1 MDLFNSTVLPF
12 FFMTLLSFVVIYVVK
27 RSRSRVGAGINISIA
42 PKNTLTHTEAVADS
56 TMMMAKRAT
65 VFTLA
70 LATKEN
76 DFSSSIV
83 KGGGNYAVVSNN
95 TYLSTK
101 TRDRKFAITILA
113 LNLIFLLLNLPIT
126 IYDQYTSFVNV
137 DSEVNAIL
145 SYLFMNL
152 WYLYYVIGFY
162 AHMAVNNVFR
172 NEFFVLLKLRP
183 MRGANDFGEM
193 FSVTNTVKEK
203 KINEI
208 FQR

>member
-12 FFMTLLSFVVIYVVK
+12 LFMTLLSVVVIYVVK
-27 RSRSRVGAGINISIA
+27 RSRSRVVASINISID
-42 PKNTLTHTEAVADS
+42 PKNKLTQTEAVVDS
-56 TMMMAKRAT
+56 TMAAKRAT
-65 VFTLA
+65 VFSLA

-76 DFSSSIV
+76 DFSRIV
-83 KGGGNYAVVSNN
+83 KDSGNYAVISNN

-101 TRDRKFAITILA
+101 SRDRKFAITIVT

-137 DSEVNAIL
+137 DSQVNAIL
-145 SYLFMNL
+145 SSLFLNL

-193 FSVTNTVKEK
+193 FSLTNTVKE
-203 KINEI
+203 
-208 FQR
+208 